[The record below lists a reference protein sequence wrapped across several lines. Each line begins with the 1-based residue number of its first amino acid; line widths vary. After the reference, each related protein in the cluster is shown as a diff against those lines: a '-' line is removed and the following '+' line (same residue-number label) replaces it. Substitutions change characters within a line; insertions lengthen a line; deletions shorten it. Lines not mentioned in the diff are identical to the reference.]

1 MTKISALG
9 AGSWGSVL
17 ASMLLTTATR
27 WPFMPTGKLLLMRS
41 TKITLTCTT

>member
-1 MTKISALG
+1 MTKISVLG

-17 ASMLLTTATR
+17 ASMLADNGHEVAFT
-27 WPFMPTGKLLLMRS
+27 PTGKLLLMRS